1 MPSDPRDYRVDI
13 PGIQSPGKAGEP
25 KNRPYLSIHFRC
37 CGVYCR
43 VYRNK
48 EGTAYVGG
56 CPKCGKPVKFLVG
69 QGGTDERFF
78 EVE

>member
-1 MPSDPRDYRVDI
+1 MPNDPRDYRVDI
-13 PGIQSPGKAGEP
+13 PGITPPEEPPEP

-43 VYRNK
+43 IYRNK
-48 EGTAYVGG
+48 EGSAYVGG
-56 CPKCGKPVKFLVG
+56 CPKCGKPVRFLVG
-69 QGGTDERFF
+69 YGGTEQRSF

>member
-1 MPSDPRDYRVDI
+1 MPTDPRDYRVEI
-13 PGIQSPGKAGEP
+13 SGLESLGSGATP

-69 QGGTDERFF
+69 DGGTDERFF
-78 EVE
+78 VVE